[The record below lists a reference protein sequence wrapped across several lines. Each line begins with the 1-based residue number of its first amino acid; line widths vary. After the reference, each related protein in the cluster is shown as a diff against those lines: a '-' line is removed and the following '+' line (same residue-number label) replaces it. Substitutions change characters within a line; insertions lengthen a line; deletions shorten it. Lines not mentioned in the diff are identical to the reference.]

1 MRCNAQM
8 AKLLFILFQAA
19 LINNFVL
26 VRFLGVTSMLSHTF
40 QLEAAVG
47 MGFAVTLVMVLASL
61 ITGLINS
68 LILMPLGASFLQL
81 TFFMI
86 TIVVLVQVLALYLGQ
101 KSPKMHQQMGVYMPL
116 LLTNC
121 AILGV
126 TVLNVQNQ
134 LTLVESLFFSLGG
147 GLGFLLVLVVMTSLR
162 ERLEGADVPRSFR
175 GAPIM
180 LVAAAILSLSLT
192 VFSSFSVH

>member
-1 MRCNAQM
+1 M

-19 LINNFVL
+19 LINNFIL
-26 VRFLGVTSMLSHTF
+26 VRFLGVTSMLGQTF
-40 QLEAAVG
+40 QMEVAIG

-61 ITGLINS
+61 ITWFINS
-68 LILMPLGASFLQL
+68 LILIPLGVSFLQL
-81 TFFMI
+81 VFFMI

-101 KSPKMHQQMGVYMPL
+101 KSPKLHQQMGVYMPL

-134 LTLVESLFFSLGG
+134 LTLIESLFFSVGG
-147 GLGFLLVLVVMTSLR
+147 GLGFLMVLVVMTSLR
-162 ERLEGADVPRSFR
+162 DRLEGADVPQSFR

-180 LVAAAILSLSLT
+180 LVAAAILSLALT